1 MFGIYRR
8 AEKNRSLT
16 TEENTSS
23 IFCNIDKQ
31 DSYSDDDHFQLVE
44 FVWNIQ
50 DRKIYIY
57 MSEILIRLIIIQMMV
72 DL

>member
-44 FVWNIQ
+44 FVWNIE
-50 DRKIYIY
+50 DRKIYI
-57 MSEILIRLIIIQMMV
+57 
-72 DL
+72 